1 VKRRAFI
8 AALGGAAAWPV
19 VARGQQGAMPAI
31 GFLGSATMVGFA
43 NYVAAF
49 RQGLAEAGYAQDR
62 NVAIK
67 YRWADGQYD
76 RMRGIVAD
84 FLRDQTVLI
93 VLTGSTAAVQA
104 AKAATQT
111 TPIVFV
117 IGGDP
122 VKFGLVASLN
132 RPGGNVTGVSFLAN
146 SLVAKQLDV
155 LRELVPAAVIIGF
168 LINPNNPNAE
178 SDTKNAHLAA
188 ETLGRKLVVVSALTN
203 EEVDSAFA
211 ILTQERANALLVS
224 ADPLFIASRDRVLAL
239 ARRHALPTMYNSR
252 EICFGRWTL
261 ELWAGSSRC
270 LPSSRHPGW
279 PHSQRQKPV
288 RPACG
293 AANQVRVGDQ
303 PQNLQDTWPGH
314 STDPDRPRRPGHRM
328 RRRAFIA
335 GDFSA
340 VNLPYRV

>member
-1 VKRRAFI
+1 
-8 AALGGAAAWPV
+8 
-19 VARGQQGAMPAI
+19 M
-31 GFLGSATMVGFA
+31 
-43 NYVAAF
+43 
-49 RQGLAEAGYAQDR
+49 
-62 NVAIK
+62 
-67 YRWADGQYD
+67 
-76 RMRGIVAD
+76 
-84 FLRDQTVLI
+84 
-93 VLTGSTAAVQA
+93 
-104 AKAATQT
+104 
-111 TPIVFV
+111 FV

-252 EICFGRWTL
+252 EYALAGGLLSYGPDQADAFRQAGIQVGRILKGENPSDLPVVQPTKFELVINLRTSKTL
-261 ELWAGSSRC
+261 GLDIPPTLIA
-270 LPSSRHPGW
+270 
-279 PHSQRQKPV
+279 
-288 RPACG
+288 
-293 AANQVRVGDQ
+293 
-303 PQNLQDTWPGH
+303 
-314 STDPDRPRRPGHRM
+314 
-328 RRRAFIA
+328 RADEVIE
-335 GDFSA
+335 
-340 VNLPYRV
+340 

>member
-1 VKRRAFI
+1 MKRRAFI

-104 AKAATQT
+104 AKAATKT

-252 EICFGRWTL
+252 EYALAGGLLSYGPDQADAFRQAGIQVGRILKGENPSDLPVVQPTKFELVINLRTSKTL
-261 ELWAGSSRC
+261 GLDIPPTLIA
-270 LPSSRHPGW
+270 
-279 PHSQRQKPV
+279 
-288 RPACG
+288 
-293 AANQVRVGDQ
+293 
-303 PQNLQDTWPGH
+303 
-314 STDPDRPRRPGHRM
+314 
-328 RRRAFIA
+328 RADEVIE
-335 GDFSA
+335 
-340 VNLPYRV
+340 